1 VNVTFIRNFLIRVR
15 GGEPLPEGVT
25 LPLER
30 DERVLTWGRVQG
42 GGIAAATDVGLR
54 VRLGDDPEPG
64 LHRWHEIARAVW
76 SDGYLHV
83 EDVDRTATSYRL
95 TEPRGVPPAVRE
107 HVNATVIL
115 SEHHQIGAAGVRV
128 TARRNLRTGELLW
141 STVFDD
147 PDVNADGELQD
158 QADAL
163 VAAVRRRFAGS

>member
-1 VNVTFIRNFLIRVR
+1 VSFIRNVVIRVR
-15 GGEPLPEGVT
+15 GGDPLPEGVS

-30 DERVLTWGRVQG
+30 GERVLTWGRVAG

-54 VRLGDDPEPG
+54 VRRGGDESSTVTP
-64 LHRWHEIARAVW
+64 WHDIARATW
-76 SDGYLHV
+76 SDGFLVV
-83 EDVDRTATSYRL
+83 EGMDRSTTSYRL

-107 HVNATVIL
+107 HVNTTIVV
-115 SEHHQIGAAGVRV
+115 SEHHMIGAAGVRIV
-128 TARRNLRTGELLW
+128 ARRNLRTGALVW

-163 VAAVRRRFAGS
+163 LAAVRRRFSES